1 MRLLSGPPRS
11 RPDLAALLARF
22 GIAILC
28 VGLALAIGFL
38 LGPDVNVKLGPLLL
52 IAGVVLA
59 AWFTG
64 LGPGLM
70 AIILATLAVE
80 YFWTEPIYSFVVV
93 RGELPLMISF
103 ILCGV
108 IGLGLSLQRRRREQ
122 ESAENQVTLERRVA
136 ERTVQLRISEERWRN
151 LFETSSVGIAITE
164 PNGKILRAN
173 RALQAMLGYEEATLR
188 LISLSDLM
196 TGAAP
201 AEEHD
206 PRGGLEL
213 PLRRGDGGIVWVSL
227 SVSVIPASER
237 SPALASAVIVD
248 ISARRRAIE
257 DWRRGQAEVAKATR
271 LTTMGVLA
279 ASIAHEVNQPLS
291 GVVTNGQAAQRWL
304 CADPP
309 DLVEARAALTRIV
322 RDGNRA
328 AEIIR
333 SIRNILDPVG
343 EDPKPLSINSVIE
356 RLVPLI
362 ENELAAQTI
371 GLTLD
376 LASDLPEVTGDAVQ
390 LQQLVL
396 NLVLNGIDA
405 MRGKQ
410 AADRRLIVRTG
421 RGEDGVV
428 VSVEDRGLGL
438 PDIDHD
444 RLFEPFYTTKSEG
457 MGVGLAICRTVV
469 ESHGGRIWAESLK
482 PRGAKFAFVLPTP
495 EGGGTLAADKENG
508 S

>member
-1 MRLLSGPPRS
+1 MTLLTGPTWT
-11 RPDLAALLARF
+11 RPDIPALLARYS
-22 GIAILC
+22 IAILC

-38 LGPDVNVKLGPLLL
+38 LGPDVDVKLGPLLL

-64 LGPGLM
+64 FGPGLM
-70 AIILATLAVE
+70 AIVLATLAVE
-80 YFWTEPIYSFVVV
+80 YFWTEPIYSFVIV

-108 IGLGLSLQRRRREQ
+108 VGLGLSLQRRQREK
-122 ESAENQVTLERRVA
+122 ESAENRVTLERRVA
-136 ERTVQLRISEERWRN
+136 ERTAQLRISEERWRN

-173 RALQAMLGYEEATLR
+173 GALQTMLGYEESTLR
-188 LISLSDLM
+188 LMSLSELM

-201 AEEHD
+201 TEDHD

-213 PLRRGDGGIVWVSL
+213 PLRRGDGGVLWVSL
-227 SVSVIPASER
+227 SVSVIPASDR

-257 DWRRGQAEVAKATR
+257 DWRRGQSEVARATR

-291 GVVTNGQAAQRWL
+291 GVVTNGQAAERWL
-304 CADPP
+304 RANPP
-309 DLVEARAALTRIV
+309 DLDEARAALSRIV

-343 EDPKPLSINSVIE
+343 EEPKPLSINKVIE

-376 LASDLPEVTGDAVQ
+376 LASDLPKVTGDAVQ

-405 MRGKQ
+405 MRGEK

-421 RGEDGVV
+421 RGEGGVV

-469 ESHGGRIWAESLK
+469 ESHGGRIWAESLE
-482 PRGAKFAFVLPTP
+482 PRGAKFAFALPTA
-495 EGGGTLAADKENG
+495 EAGGTLAAEKEEIR
-508 S
+508 